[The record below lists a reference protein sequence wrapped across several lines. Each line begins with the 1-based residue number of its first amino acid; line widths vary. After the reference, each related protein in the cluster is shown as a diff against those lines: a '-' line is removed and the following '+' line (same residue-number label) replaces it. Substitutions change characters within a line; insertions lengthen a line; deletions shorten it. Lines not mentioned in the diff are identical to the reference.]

1 MKLSVWKIVEYVFF
15 NLFSEGLSNISC
27 CGAILSLFLL
37 VVVLV
42 LVVIVINCQK
52 QHVLL
57 HVTNDT
63 KPISLF
69 YLSTISKYHTF
80 ILTAIRLSGFF
91 CSITLLWSQ
100 RTFEPFVCA

>member
-1 MKLSVWKIVEYVFF
+1 VKLSVWKIVEYVFF

-57 HVTNDT
+57 HVTNNT
-63 KPISLF
+63 KPISPFF
-69 YLSTISKYHTF
+69 YLSTISYVYSYCHK
-80 ILTAIRLSGFF
+80 A
-91 CSITLLWSQ
+91 
-100 RTFEPFVCA
+100 